1 MSEAN
6 VTKEKKPAIKYP
18 AIPEKLTD
26 IDSQYIKD
34 YIADKYEKGEISKE
48 EVLKWAKKYEECVA
62 EKDKRTFFMPF
73 REAFATDYFP
83 ELFEKKGKK
92 KKKTVLTDE
101 QIAEV
106 KRVYNSW
113 QSVDTTLY
121 QDVPEF
127 CKSVKVLKKDKVN
140 PEDVSIED
148 KDWSLA
154 PSKYIEFIDHDL
166 DIDYKKEMARIQDEM
181 RLLMASEELS
191 QSMLKDAFRGIGYGI
206 N

>member
-34 YIADKYEKGEISKE
+34 YIADNYEKGEISKE

-92 KKKTVLTDE
+92 KKKETMGDFFKNL
-101 QIAEV
+101 V
-106 KRVYNSW
+106 K
-113 QSVDTTLY
+113 
-121 QDVPEF
+121 
-127 CKSVKVLKKDKVN
+127 
-140 PEDVSIED
+140 
-148 KDWSLA
+148 
-154 PSKYIEFIDHDL
+154 
-166 DIDYKKEMARIQDEM
+166 
-181 RLLMASEELS
+181 
-191 QSMLKDAFRGIGYGI
+191 
-206 N
+206 